1 MTARYA
7 VYYAPRRGSPLWD
20 KASAWLGR
28 DAYDGRSLQRPDL
41 PGLEG
46 LDLDALTSDPRGYG
60 FHATLKAPFELAEGS
75 DEAELIAFASD
86 FAARRRAFEA
96 EIEAGAIGSFQAFRL
111 RDPCQDMDDLHS
123 ACVREFDAF
132 RAPISDSDLA
142 RRRRAGL
149 SPTEDERLVRWGYP
163 YIFEDFRFHMTLTG
177 SLRDPSLSERMHAA
191 LSAWFRD
198 EAGRH
203 RFDGVAIFKQAD
215 RASPFVIIARADFA

>member
-1 MTARYA
+1 VTARYA
-7 VYYAPRRGSPLWD
+7 VYYAPRRGSQLWA

-60 FHATLKAPFELAEGS
+60 FHATLKAPFELAVGRSEV
-75 DEAELIAFASD
+75 ELIAFASD

-111 RDPCQDMDDLHS
+111 RDPSQDMDDLHA

-132 RAPISDSDLA
+132 RAPISEHDLA

-177 SLRDPSLSERMHAA
+177 SLRDPSLSERVHAA

-203 RFDGVAIFKQAD
+203 RFDGVAIFKQED